1 VRGAIARHPVEWE
14 HVVVSATRPV
24 GTGSTGTGLEDGSA
38 ADVVR
43 AVATPAWLG
52 DLGRSAWLL
61 VGVGIL
67 LAGVFYALAE
77 ATEIVGPLVAGG
89 VVATVAAPL
98 VSRLQR
104 HRVRRAWGAL
114 IVLLA
119 LTALAVVVMLLVLQG
134 LVGEANTI
142 SKNAAA
148 AADKIESGLKSSG
161 AGASASKDVKS
172 ALESAAPQLVKGLAN
187 GLVGGVQSVASLA
200 LGVSFTLFSIFFLLK
215 DGPALRRVVE
225 RHLGVPLPVG
235 RVVVGRLVISI
246 RGYFLGVTIVAV
258 FNGVVVGLGAWI
270 LGVPLAATIGVVTF
284 ALAYIPFI
292 GAFVAG
298 AFAVLIALGAN
309 GTGTAVAMLVVVLL
323 ANGLLQNIV
332 SPFAMGAALD
342 MNPLLNL
349 AVTVGAGC
357 LFGMFGLVLAAP
369 LTSAA
374 MHIGRDL
381 RELDAPRTAGADG
394 SAAPAP
400 EPGG

>member
-1 VRGAIARHPVEWE
+1 
-14 HVVVSATRPV
+14 VSA
-24 GTGSTGTGLEDGSA
+24 TGSTGIAPGDGTA
-38 ADVVR
+38 AVLGALAAPR
-43 AVATPAWLG
+43 WLR

-61 VGVGIL
+61 VGIAIL
-67 LAGVFYALAE
+67 LCVFFWALAL

-89 VVATVAAPL
+89 IVATVAAPL
-98 VSRLQR
+98 VTRLER
-104 HRVRRAWGAL
+104 HHVRRGFGSL

-119 LTALAVVVMLLVLQG
+119 LLVVAIVIGLLVVKG

-142 SKNAAA
+142 SQKASA
-148 AADKIESGLKSSG
+148 AADKIESGLSSSG
-161 AGASASKDVKS
+161 VGSTASKHVES
-172 ALESAAPQLVKGLAN
+172 ALDTAVPKLVKGLAN
-187 GLVGGVQSVASLA
+187 GFVAGVLGLTSLA
-200 LGVSFTLFSIFFLLK
+200 LGVSFTCFSIFFLLK

-225 RHLGVPLPVG
+225 RHLRVPEPVG
-235 RVVVGRLVISI
+235 RTIIGRLIISI

-258 FNGVVVGLGAWI
+258 FNGVVVALGAWI

-298 AFAVLIALGAN
+298 AFAVLIALGAK
-309 GTGTAVAMLVVVLL
+309 GTAIAVAMLVIVLL

-332 SPFAMGAALD
+332 APFAMGAALD

-381 RELDAPRTAGADG
+381 REQRLAEAETAIPRG
-394 SAAPAP
+394 SPTGPAP
-400 EPGG
+400 SG

>member
-1 VRGAIARHPVEWE
+1 
-14 HVVVSATRPV
+14 VSAT
-24 GTGSTGTGLEDGSA
+24 GSTATGVAPGNGTA
-38 ADVVR
+38 AVLR
-43 AVATPAWLG
+43 ALAPPRWLR

-61 VGVGIL
+61 VGVGIVL
-67 LAGVFYALAE
+67 VAVFWALAT

-89 VVATVAAPL
+89 IVATVAAPL
-98 VSRLQR
+98 VTRLER

-119 LTALAVVVMLLVLQG
+119 LLVVAVVILLLVVKG

-142 SKNAAA
+142 SQEVTA
-148 AADKIESGLKSSG
+148 AADKIQSGLESSG
-161 AGASASKDVKS
+161 VGSTASKQVES
-172 ALESAAPQLVKGLAN
+172 ALESAVPSLVKGLAN
-187 GLVGGVQSVASLA
+187 GFVAGAMGLATLA
-200 LGVSFTLFSIFFLLK
+200 LGVSFTLFAIFFLLK

-225 RHLGVPLPVG
+225 RHLRVPEPVG
-235 RVVVGRLVISI
+235 RAIVGRLVISI

-258 FNGVVVGLGAWI
+258 FNGIVVALGAWI

-298 AFAVLIALGAN
+298 AFAVLIALGAK
-309 GTGTAVAMLVVVLL
+309 GTGIAVAMLVIVLL

-332 SPFAMGAALD
+332 SPFAMGATLD

-374 MHIGRDL
+374 LHIGRDL
-381 RELDAPRTAGADG
+381 REQRVTEPPTAI
-394 SAAPAP
+394 PP
-400 EPGG
+400 EPLPGPVPSG